1 MTDNTFLGPARVEY
15 QVYEKESGM
24 TVAWA
29 DNLKDALHYLSVYNQ
44 DFPHGLYEVTY
55 KEMNDDTE
63 ENIPI
68 GYRPTYNVELDSTQE
83 VFRYSKVEPDEPDY
97 LLEFKRG
104 VIAGLILGPILT
116 VCLWLLTGS

>member
-1 MTDNTFLGPARVEY
+1 
-15 QVYEKESGM
+15 M

-63 ENIPI
+63 ENIAI
-68 GYRPTYNVELDSTQE
+68 GYRPTYNVDLDSIQE
-83 VFRYSKVEPDEPDY
+83 GFKYSKVERLYADF
-97 LLEFKRG
+97 LLAFKRG

-116 VCLWLLTGS
+116 VWMWLLTWS

>member
-1 MTDNTFLGPARVEY
+1 MRVEY

-55 KEMNDDTE
+55 EELTDDTK
-63 ENIPI
+63 ENIPM
-68 GYRPTYNVELDSTQE
+68 GYPAFEPTRSVELDNIQE
-83 VFRYSKVEPDEPDY
+83 GFKYSKVEPDEPDY
-97 LLEFKRG
+97 LLSRL
-104 VIAGLILGPILT
+104 AGAIVGILLGLPLA
-116 VCLWLLTGS
+116 VWLW

>member
-97 LLEFKRG
+97 LLSRLVG
-104 VIAGLILGPILT
+104 AIVGLLLGSLLAAW
-116 VCLWLLTGS
+116 LW